1 AEIPSFDA
9 FIASALFLYGPPL
22 FSPIPRSPLFTMSPN
37 RTIFLLAVSL
47 IATVISDSL
56 KTWRLEKCEKQYTP
70 MLKGEEVKMKGNE
83 FTCKSKEYKV
93 RFKETSSGNAIE
105 ADSFQCKEDLE
116 HDAFYLYAVTNDK
129 TYLLKKSASVIT
141 CFDASWKTIHTIV
154 ACVLGGLIL
163 LCCCG
168 GCIIFC
174 IRQKKAAAAVAVAG
188 TPAGPPGAYP
198 QQPSSGPPPPS
209 GSPSA

>member
-1 AEIPSFDA
+1 MAEILSFDA
-9 FIASALFLYGPPL
+9 FVASALFLYGPPL
-22 FSPIPRSPLFTMSPN
+22 FSPIPHSPLFTMSLH

-47 IATVISDSL
+47 VATATSDSL
-56 KTWRLEKCEKQYTP
+56 KTWTLDKCEDLFRP

-83 FTCKSKEYKV
+83 FTCKSKEWKV
-93 RFKETSSGNAIE
+93 RFKEMSNSNAME
-105 ADSFQCKEDLE
+105 AESFQCKQDMEN
-116 HDAFYLYAVTNDK
+116 AG
-129 TYLLKKSASVIT
+129 
-141 CFDASWKTIHTIV
+141 WKTIHTII
-154 ACVLGGLIL
+154 ACVIGGLIL

-188 TPAGPPGAYP
+188 APAGPPGAYP

-209 GSPSA
+209 ASPSA